1 LRRNLKPMRNDKY
14 TISHLR
20 PLFGQANPYA
30 GDLTVYF
37 SLGGT
42 LVYGRDFA
50 LIPQPDFENG
60 VFSVDIPS
68 GQASVTV
75 TVAVTAGA
83 VPASHLMIT
92 LAPYGSV
99 Q

>member
-1 LRRNLKPMRNDKY
+1 MRNDKY